1 MSNTGPDVR
10 VAQPK
15 DAGALLALCRQ
26 LGYATE
32 GGALPGRLE
41 TILAQPDHD
50 LIVAE
55 QNGAVVGFVHVFAR
69 LAIEIEPCAQI
80 QALVVAEKARRGGTA
95 QRLVTAAED
104 WARQQGL
111 TWLSLYCTTGRD
123 AAHGFY
129 PAAGFEAASTA
140 TRFNKRLDD

>member
-1 MSNTGPDVR
+1 MSDTGTEVR
-10 VAQPK
+10 QAEPE
-15 DAGALLALCRQ
+15 DTDALLTLCRQ

-32 GGALPGRLE
+32 GGALPGRLDA
-41 TILAQPDHD
+41 ILAQPDQG
-50 LIVAE
+50 LFVAE
-55 QNGAVVGFVHVFAR
+55 QDGTVVGFVHVFAR
-69 LAIEIEPCAQI
+69 LALEIAPCAQI
-80 QALVVAEKARRGGTA
+80 QALVVAEAARRTGAA
-95 QRLVTAAED
+95 QRLVAAVEV
-104 WARQQGL
+104 WARAHGL